1 MDKKEK
7 CEKRNNIIIVFL
19 GVVLVIGL
27 IIFTRGG
34 LGWFTDTSWSKVSNI
49 KWVSI
54 AVVLCVSLVL
64 QFYFLLLLRYSSLK
78 FLVLWLIPIIWVFN
92 NGLVAVHL
100 FLEWTADYVSPTGWI
115 PVGDLISWMFGAVY
129 FPLLIGAG
137 TIVALIDSSSLML
150 TQACYYAGIAVD
162 AAGIS
167 PGDIIDY
174 GLNFIS
180 VFWDLIS
187 DSFVKELALDNIKN
201 RSLWDFNL
209 TGVSSLPNWFF
220 SASYSFTCM
229 VV

>member
-7 CEKRNNIIIVFL
+7 REKRNNIIIVFL
-19 GVVLVIGL
+19 GVALVIGL
-27 IIFTRGG
+27 ILFTRGG
-34 LGWFTDTSWSKVSNI
+34 LGWFTDTSWSKVSVI

-64 QFYFLLLLRYSSLK
+64 QFYFLLLLRYSSFM

-92 NGLVAVHL
+92 NGLVAIHL

-137 TIVALIDSSSLML
+137 TIVALIDSSSVML
-150 TQACYYAGIAVD
+150 TQACYYAGIAID

-167 PGDIIDY
+167 PWNIIDY

-209 TGVSSLPNWFF
+209 TGAFSLPNWFF

>member
-1 MDKKEK
+1 MDKKDKREK
-7 CEKRNNIIIVFL
+7 LNNIIIVFF

-27 IIFTRGG
+27 LIFTRGG
-34 LGWFTDTSWSKVSNI
+34 LSWFTDTSWSKVSNI

-78 FLVLWLIPIIWVFN
+78 FLVLWLIPIIWVVN
-92 NGLVAVHL
+92 NGLAAVHL
-100 FLEWTADYVSPTGWI
+100 FLEWTADYVSPAGWI

-137 TIVALIDSSSLML
+137 MIVALIDSSSFML

-167 PGDIIDY
+167 PRDIIDY
-174 GLNFIS
+174 GFNFIS

-209 TGVSSLPNWFF
+209 TGISSLPNWFF
-220 SASYSFTCM
+220 SVSYSFTCM